1 MTRLTTL
8 LALLLTGCC
17 SIAQVD
23 MQRQIELEK
32 STVKEVTK

>member
-1 MTRLTTL
+1 MKALILTL
-8 LALLLTGCC
+8 LLAGCC

-23 MQRQIELEK
+23 MQRQVELEK